1 MSARSL
7 LILAS
12 LLCLQSARSQ
22 PLSSTGVSEN
32 ALPIDAEGR
41 LKWVAVST
49 VGPASLAGGLFSA
62 GFGTA
67 VNTPSEYGTHWDGFG
82 KRYGMRLTGVA
93 TNNVMEAGLGAL
105 WGEDPRYFR
114 AEGRPFG
121 SRIGHALKM
130 TFLAPG
136 REGTLRPAYARY
148 AANVG
153 NNFLANTWRP
163 HSEADTRHAAI
174 RIGEGFLGRMA
185 SNLFQEFWPDLKQR
199 LSGKKDEP

>member
-1 MSARSL
+1 MSAWNL
-7 LILAS
+7 LVLAP

-22 PLSSTGVSEN
+22 PLSSID
-32 ALPIDAEGR
+32 LPIDTEGR

-49 VGPASLAGGLFSA
+49 VGPASLAGGLFSSA
-62 GFGTA
+62 FGTA
-67 VNTPSEYGTHWDGFG
+67 VNTPSEYGPQWEGFG

-114 AEGRPFG
+114 AEGRPVG
-121 SRIGHALKM
+121 ARIGHAIKM
-130 TFLAPG
+130 TFLAPD

-153 NNFLANTWRP
+153 SNFLSNTWRAK
-163 HSEADTRHAAI
+163 SEADTTHAGI

-199 LSGKKDEP
+199 LSRKKTEP